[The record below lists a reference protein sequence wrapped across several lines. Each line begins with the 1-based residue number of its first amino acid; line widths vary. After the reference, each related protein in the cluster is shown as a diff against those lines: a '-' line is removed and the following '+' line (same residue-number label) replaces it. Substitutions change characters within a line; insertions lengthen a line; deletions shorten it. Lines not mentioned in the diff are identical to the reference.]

1 MPALCSNTILEKGE
15 KEIKSAASSYLAE
28 IDGVGR
34 TEWSSVLSKFDDAT
48 LYQTWSY
55 GSFRWGE
62 RNMSHV
68 ILRRNGDVVA
78 AVQVRIVSL
87 PVIGAGIANVKWGPL
102 WKRRQQEDE
111 PEVFREML
119 SALRSEYMIKRG
131 LLLRIVPNQVCE
143 NTATMRS
150 ILMAEGFRPKSPAV
164 PYNTLVMDLF
174 PSLDELRL
182 GLRKNWSQHLGQA
195 ERRALIVREG
205 DGDELFETIIRLYND
220 MLARK
225 RFVSFLDIDEFRSMQ
240 SALDPQFKM
249 KLMVCEVDG
258 EAVAAR
264 VVSLINDVAIDLIAA
279 TNDTGLMAKASYVVF
294 WRMVERLKASGC
306 RWYDLGGI
314 DPETNQGVYQFK
326 AGLAGKNGK
335 EVSFEEFEQSQSL
348 LSYSVVQMGDR
359 LRALLRKRK
368 GSHKRNSR

>member
-1 MPALCSNTILEKGE
+1 MPVLCSNTITGKGK
-15 KEIKSAASSYLAE
+15 KEMKSTGSSYEAE
-28 IDGVGR
+28 IDVVDR
-34 TEWSSVLSKFDDAT
+34 AEWLSVLTQFDDAT

-68 ILRRNGDVVA
+68 VLRRNGDVVA
-78 AVQVRIVSL
+78 AAQARIVRL
-87 PVIGAGIANVKWGPL
+87 PVIGAGIANLKWGPL
-102 WKRRQQEDE
+102 WKRRQEEEE
-111 PEVFREML
+111 PEVFRTML
-119 SALRSEYMIKRG
+119 CALRNEYVIKRG

-150 ILMAEGFRPKSPAV
+150 ILMAEGFRPESCAV
-164 PYNTLVMDLF
+164 PYNTLVMDLS

-195 ERRALIVREG
+195 ERNDLIIREG
-205 DGDELFETIIRLYND
+205 NGDELFETIIRLYKD

-225 RFVSFLDIDEFRSMQ
+225 RFVSFLDIEEFRSMQ
-240 SALDPQFKM
+240 NALDSRSKM
-249 KLMVCEVDG
+249 KIMVCEAGG

-279 TNDTGLMAKASYVVF
+279 TSDRGLKTKASYFVF
-294 WRMVERLKASGC
+294 WRMVEWLKASGC

-314 DPETNQGVYQFK
+314 DPESNQGVYQFK
-326 AGLAGKNGK
+326 AGLVGKNGR
-335 EVSFEEFEQSQSL
+335 EVSFEEFEQSHSI
-348 LSYSVVQMGDR
+348 LSSSVVRMGDH
-359 LRALLRKRK
+359 LRAILRKRK
-368 GSHKRNSR
+368 GSLKRNSR